1 MEDYLIKKK
10 MTFFSLVMVL
20 FWFSLYAYMPQ
31 MTTYAKELGASYKL
45 IGLIAGAYGV
55 TQTIL
60 RIPFG
65 ILSDKLMNR
74 KGFIIFGI
82 ICAAISA
89 TVVYLMPNPY
99 TLLAARLFAGAASA
113 TWVNF
118 TVLFISYFTDS
129 ESSKSVGIATSNS
142 KIGQVLA
149 MFIGGYIAVNYGVRN
164 IFLTCIIVAIL
175 SLLMGLFIYEEKVE
189 VKDNPKTSG
198 ISAVIKNRRI
208 LYISFL
214 GCLIQF
220 ITYSTTFGFTPI
232 IASNLGADSLQLS
245 YLSTVNILPQ
255 IAFSMLSTTFFAY
268 KFGERRTLLAGFILS
283 VIVCVLTPF
292 TPNIKVLY
300 LIQFLSGTGTAIT
313 FSILMGMVMKGVEAH
328 LRTTTM
334 GFYQAFYG
342 IGMIIGPMILGAI
355 GDLYGLESGFMVIGI
370 LGLLSIWSILKI
382 KEV

>member
-1 MEDYLIKKK
+1 MEDYLIKKRRS
-10 MTFFSLVMVL
+10 FFSVVMVL

-60 RIPFG
+60 RIPLG
-65 ILSDKLMNR
+65 IVSDKLMNR
-74 KGFIIFGI
+74 KAFIIFGI
-82 ICAAISA
+82 ICAIISA
-89 TVVYLMPNPY
+89 TVVYLAPSPY

-118 TVLFISYFTDS
+118 TVLFIGYFTDS
-129 ESSKSVGIATSNS
+129 ESSRSVGIATSNS
-142 KIGQVLA
+142 KIGQVFA

-164 IFLTCIIVAIL
+164 IFLICIIVALL
-175 SLLMGLFIYEEKVE
+175 SLIMGFFIYEEKIE
-189 VKDNPKTSG
+189 VNSNSKASG
-198 ISAVIKNRRI
+198 ISKILKNRRI

-214 GCLIQF
+214 GCLTQF

-232 IASNLGADSLQLS
+232 VASDLGADSLQLS

-255 IAFSMLSTTFFAY
+255 IVFSMLSTTFFSC
-268 KFGERRTLLAGFILS
+268 KFGERKTLLVGFILS

-292 TPNIKVLY
+292 TPNIKCLY
-300 LIQFLSGTGTAIT
+300 IIQFLSGTGSAIT
-313 FSILMGMVMKGVEAH
+313 FSILMGMVMEGVEAH

-334 GFYQAFYG
+334 GFYQASYG
-342 IGMIIGPMILGAI
+342 IGMIVGPMILGTI
-355 GDLYGLESGFMVIGI
+355 GDLYGLETGFMVIGI